1 MSDATPR
8 LLRAAFLFLSCM
20 IMQACTPDEGRGGY
34 AQIAGV
40 VMVRDWN
47 SSFTLIQ
54 DTFPAM
60 DERIYLIYGDEG
72 VPGTDQRTSFD
83 GRYRFDQLH
92 PGHYTVYAY
101 SDRKPTPDNTSS
113 TEPVVLKV
121 HLTDKRA
128 QHQADTLWINR

>member
-8 LLRAAFLFLSCM
+8 LLRAALLFISCM
-20 IMQACTPDEGRGGY
+20 FMLACTPDEGRGGY

-40 VMVRDWN
+40 VMVREWN
-47 SSFTLIQ
+47 SSLSLIQ
-54 DTFPAM
+54 DTVPAM

-113 TEPVVLKV
+113 TEAVVLKV
-121 HLTDKRA
+121 HLTEKRA
-128 QHQADTLWINR
+128 QHRADTLWINR

>member
-8 LLRAAFLFLSCM
+8 LLRAALLFISCM
-20 IMQACTPDEGRGGY
+20 FMLACTPDEGRGGY

-113 TEPVVLKV
+113 TEAVVLKV
-121 HLTDKRA
+121 HLNDKRA
-128 QHQADTLWINR
+128 QHRADNLWINR

>member
-1 MSDATPR
+1 MSGPAPW
-8 LLRAAFLFLSCM
+8 LLCAAYMIIPNLFLQS
-20 IMQACTPDEGRGGY
+20 CTPEEGRGGY
-34 AQIAGV
+34 AQIEGV

-72 VPGTDQRTSFD
+72 VPGTDVRTSFD

-101 SDRKPTPDNTSS
+101 SDRKPTPDNTST
-113 TEPVVLKV
+113 TEAVVLSI
-121 HLTDKRA
+121 HITDKRA
-128 QHQADTLWINR
+128 RQQADTIWINR

>member
-1 MSDATPR
+1 MSDATPS
-8 LLRAAFLFLSCM
+8 LLRAALLFISCM
-20 IMQACTPDEGRGGY
+20 FMLACTPDEGRGGY